1 MIPILYLSDETAF
14 QSNGLGRLSD
24 IISCTVSEERNGPFE
39 VEFQYPLTGIHY
51 KDIVEGRIISCTH
64 DESHQRQPFRIY
76 RRSAPIDGVVTFNA
90 RHLCYDLINVILE
103 PYTATDLSSALNGF
117 TTHAMTGNPFSF
129 WTDKSNVQ
137 ATFTVD
143 TPAPVW
149 EKLGGVRGSILDVYG
164 TGEWKLDNWT
174 ARLYLHRGSDKDVTI
189 RYGKNLVSIEHTVE
203 SDDTYNAVV
212 PFWKDPETGEVVYG
226 GVVVALNAPALLEAW
241 TTDQNVIVTDDNNN
255 ELDFAFIKQ
264 KPIAVDF
271 SEKFE
276 EQPSVDDLTE
286 EAEAYLSRNR
296 PWIPRENLK
305 VDFVALWQTPEY
317 EQYAVLQRINLCDTV
332 TVQYPALGVDSKAK
346 VIKTV
351 YNVLTERY
359 DEIELGDA
367 SASYAS
373 MITEAAT
380 LEAESLIQEQT
391 SAMQTAI
398 KHATDLITG
407 GLGGHIVY
415 RYDGNGRPTEMLV
428 MDTEDEATAV
438 NVLRINVN
446 GIGFSH
452 DGVNG
457 PFNTAWTLDGR
468 FVADFITTGV
478 LDATLIKTGTLDG
491 TNFICVNLNAVNASI
506 SGSLTTKED
515 DNNYIYVDSG
525 QIQAVANG
533 DQSLRIG
540 SYQQNNEIV
549 GNSLQLTDANGQ
561 MRGNLYINT
570 VQDASGLSF
579 YNSAGVRTIALYN
592 NPSYS
597 EASYLRLFDTS
608 SPNDTHFTSAPN
620 GLWFYDPSGTGGPS
634 GGISAMITSA
644 NGIYTD
650 NEIVCK
656 GNLFAQADAYVY
668 GALVVY
674 GQKNRAVDTKDGKR
688 LLYAVES
695 AEPYFTD
702 IGEGT
707 IGDDGKAVIK
717 IDSIFRQTVD
727 LEGYQVFIQKYGNGD
742 CWVERQKSQFT
753 VHGTPGLSFGWELKA
768 HQIDHNGKRLDK
780 YEVKNEDY

>member
-39 VEFQYPLTGIHY
+39 VEFEYPLTGVHY

-90 RHLCYDLINVILE
+90 RHLAYDLINVVLE

-117 TTHAMTGNPFSF
+117 TSHAINGNPFSF

-137 ATFTVD
+137 ADFVVD
-143 TPAPVW
+143 KPSSVW
-149 EKLGGVRGSILDVYG
+149 EKLGGSRGSILDVYG
-164 TGEWKLDNWT
+164 TGEYKLDNRT
-174 ARLYLHRGSDKDVTI
+174 VRLYLHRGSDKNVTI
-189 RYGKNLVSIEHTVE
+189 RYGKNLVNIEHTVE
-203 SDDTYNAVV
+203 SDDTFNAIV
-212 PFWKDPETGEVVYG
+212 PYWVGQDEIVYG
-226 GVVVALNAPALLEAW
+226 GVVVALDAPANMEAW
-241 TTDQNVIVTDDNNN
+241 TTDQGILVTDEDNN
-255 ELDFAFIKQ
+255 ELDFAFIKP
-264 KPIAVDF
+264 KPLPVDF

-276 EQPSVDDLTE
+276 EKPTEQQLTQA
-286 EAEAYLSRNR
+286 AESYLASNK
-296 PWIPRENLK
+296 PWIPKENLK
-305 VDFVALWQTPEY
+305 VDFIALWQTPEY

-332 TVQYPALGVDSKAK
+332 TVQYPALGVDAKAK

-373 MITEAAT
+373 MITETAT
-380 LEAESLIQEQT
+380 LEAENLIQEQT
-391 SAMQTAI
+391 SALQTAI
-398 KHATDLITG
+398 QHATDLITG

-415 RYDGNGRPTEMLV
+415 HYDGNGRPTEMLV

-457 PFNTAWTLDGR
+457 PYQTAWTLDGR

-506 SGSLTTKED
+506 SGSLKAQED
-515 DNNYIYVDSG
+515 ENNYIYIDGGHV
-525 QIQAVANG
+525 QAIANG
-533 DQSLRIG
+533 NRSLRIG
-540 SYQQNNEIV
+540 PYTQGGQTV
-549 GNSLQLTDANGQ
+549 GNALLMTDSQ
-561 MRGNLYINT
+561 ERTRGILYMDT
-570 VQDASGLSF
+570 DHDRPGLSL
-579 YNSAGVRTIALYN
+579 YDENGVLAVSLYN
-592 NPSYS
+592 APPSGAS
-597 EASYLRLFDTS
+597 SYLRLYDTD
-608 SPNDTHFTSAPN
+608 SPSNTYAVLGAN
-620 GLWFYDPSGTGGPS
+620 GIWFYDPSASGAW
-634 GGISAMITSA
+634 GGIIAGITSA
-644 NGIYTD
+644 NGIFTD
-650 NEIVCK
+650 GDLIVR
-656 GNLFAQADAYVY
+656 GN
-668 GALVVY
+668 
-674 GQKNRAVDTKDGKR
+674 KNRAIVTKDGLR
-688 LLYAVES
+688 LLNAYET
-695 AEPYFTD
+695 AEPYFGD

-707 IGDDGKAVIK
+707 IGENGKAVVK
-717 IDSIFRQTVD
+717 IDSIFKQTVD
-727 LEGYQVFIQKYGNGD
+727 LEGYHVFIQKYGAGD

-753 VHGTPGLSFGWELKA
+753 VHGTPGLAFGWELKA

-780 YEVKNEDY
+780 YEVKK

>member
-1 MIPILYLSDETAF
+1 MIPILYMSDETAF

-24 IISCTVSEERNGPFE
+24 IISCPVTEMRNGPFE
-39 VEFQYPLTGIHY
+39 VEFQYPLTGVHY
-51 KDIVEGRIISCTH
+51 KDILEGRIISCIH
-64 DESHQRQPFRIY
+64 DESKQRQPFRIY

-90 RHLCYDLINVILE
+90 RHLCYDLINVVLE

-117 TTHAMTGNPFSF
+117 TSHAINGNPFTF

-137 ATFTVD
+137 ADFVVD
-143 TPAPVW
+143 KPASVW
-149 EKLGGVRGSILDVYG
+149 EKLGGSRGSILDVYG

-189 RYGKNLVSIEHTVE
+189 RYGKNLVNIEHTVE

-212 PFWKDPETGEVVYG
+212 PYWVGEDEIVYG
-226 GVVVALNAPALLEAW
+226 GVVVALDAPANMETW
-241 TTDQNVIVTDDNNN
+241 TTDQGVIVTDENNN
-255 ELDFAFIKQ
+255 ELDFAFIKP
-264 KPIAVDF
+264 KPLPVDF

-276 EQPSVDDLTE
+276 EKPTEYELTQA
-286 EAEAYLSRNR
+286 AESYLASNK
-296 PWIPRENLK
+296 PWIPKENLK
-305 VDFVALWQTPEY
+305 VDFIALWQTPEY
-317 EQYAVLQRINLCDTV
+317 EQYASLQRVNLCDTV
-332 TVQYPALGVDSKAK
+332 TVQYPALGVDVKAK

-373 MITEAAT
+373 MITETAT
-380 LEAESLIQEQT
+380 LEAENLIQEQT
-391 SAMQTAI
+391 SALQNAI
-398 KHATDLITG
+398 QHATDLITG

-415 RYDGNGRPTEMLV
+415 HYDGNGRPTEMLV

-457 PFNTAWTLDGR
+457 PYQTAWTLDGR

-491 TNFICVNLNAVNASI
+491 TNFICVNLNAVNASV
-506 SGSLTTKED
+506 SGQFKTELD
-515 DNNYIYVDSG
+515 ANNYIQIDSG
-525 QIQAVANG
+525 EMDLIADGHRSVRVQHNIQSG
-533 DQSLRIG
+533 DVVGGAIQLYDPNDVRRASLFTDAGADVVSLR
-540 SYQQNNEIV
+540 
-549 GNSLQLTDANGQ
+549 
-561 MRGNLYINT
+561 
-570 VQDASGLSF
+570 F
-579 YNSAGVRTIALYN
+579 YDEDGVRTLAIQN
-592 NPSYS
+592 
-597 EASYLRLFDTS
+597 
-608 SPNDTHFTSAPN
+608 N
-620 GLWFYDPSGTGGPS
+620 GLWFSDPDTGNNVAQMYYSNDGS
-634 GGISAMITSA
+634 AWWRLQDSANTSDYSVLGYNGIWFYENNSIVAMITA
-644 NGIYTD
+644 PNGIYTAGD
-650 NEIVCK
+650 LIV
-656 GNLFAQADAYVY
+656 G
-668 GALVVY
+668 GT
-674 GQKNRAVDTKDGKR
+674 KNRAVDTKDGKR

-707 IGDDGKAVIK
+707 IGEDGKAVIK
-717 IDSIFRQTVD
+717 IDQIFRQTVD

-742 CWVERQKSQFT
+742 CWVERQKTQFT
-753 VHGTPGLSFGWELKA
+753 VHGTPGLAFGWELKA

-780 YEVKNEDY
+780 YEVKK

>member
-39 VEFQYPLTGIHY
+39 VEFQYPLTGVHY
-51 KDIVEGRIISCTH
+51 ADITEGRIISCTH

-90 RHLCYDLINVILE
+90 RHLCYDLINVVLE

-117 TTHAMTGNPFSF
+117 TSHAINGNPFSF

-137 ATFTVD
+137 ADFVVD
-143 TPAPVW
+143 KPASVW
-149 EKLGGVRGSILDVYG
+149 EKLGGSRGSILDVYG

-189 RYGKNLVSIEHTVE
+189 RYGKNLVNIEHTVE
-203 SDDTYNAVV
+203 SDDTYNAIV
-212 PFWKDPETGEVVYG
+212 PYWVGQDEIVYG
-226 GVVVALNAPALLEAW
+226 GVVVALDAPANMETW
-241 TTDQNVIVTDDNNN
+241 TTDQGVIVTDENNT
-255 ELDFAFIKQ
+255 ELDFAFIKP
-264 KPIAVDF
+264 KPLPVDF

-276 EQPSVDDLTE
+276 EKPTEQQLTQA
-286 EAEAYLSRNR
+286 AESYLASNR
-296 PWIPRENLK
+296 PWIPKENLK
-305 VDFVALWQTPEY
+305 VDFIALWQTPEY
-317 EQYAVLQRINLCDTV
+317 EQYAALQRVNLCDTV
-332 TVQYPALGVDSKAK
+332 TVQYPALGVDVKAK
-346 VIKTV
+346 VIKAV

-373 MITEAAT
+373 MITETAT
-380 LEAESLIQEQT
+380 LEAESMIQEQT

-415 RYDGNGRPTEMLV
+415 HYDGNGRPTEMLV

-457 PFNTAWTLDGR
+457 PYQTAWTLDGR

-491 TNFICVNLNAVNASI
+491 TNFICVNLNAVNASV
-506 SGSLTTKED
+506 SGQFKTELD
-515 DNNYIYVDSG
+515 ANNYIQIDSG
-525 QIQAVANG
+525 EMDLIADGHRSVRVQHNIQSG
-533 DQSLRIG
+533 DVVGGAIQLYDPNDVRRASLFTDAGADVVSLR
-540 SYQQNNEIV
+540 
-549 GNSLQLTDANGQ
+549 
-561 MRGNLYINT
+561 
-570 VQDASGLSF
+570 F
-579 YNSAGVRTIALYN
+579 YDEDGVRTLAIQN
-592 NPSYS
+592 
-597 EASYLRLFDTS
+597 
-608 SPNDTHFTSAPN
+608 N
-620 GLWFYDPSGTGGPS
+620 GLWFSDPDTGNNVAQMYYSNDGS
-634 GGISAMITSA
+634 AWWRLQDSANTSDYSVLGYNGIWFYENNQIVAMITA
-644 NGIYTD
+644 PNGIYTAGD
-650 NEIVCK
+650 LIV
-656 GNLFAQADAYVY
+656 G
-668 GALVVY
+668 GT
-674 GQKNRAVDTKDGKR
+674 KNRAVDTKDGKR
-688 LLYAVES
+688 LLYAMES

-702 IGEGT
+702 IGEGQ

-768 HQIDHNGKRLDK
+768 HQIDHANKRLDK
-780 YEVKNEDY
+780 YEVK